1 VRQSSAM
8 AAVSTNLGGRAR
20 GRSSIRY
27 GCGRKGPRSFGK
39 LRPRGGAK
47 EPLVPYQWRRGQG
60 RAQTALGVPYQ
71 KHHVPNR
78 GRRVVVYPR
87 LFRRVCFRRRRPVTP
102 TRADDDRRG
111 RFGQRP
117 RECHGGGCKRRD
129 HAQPLLSATHPDTVV
144 AAPVLGDLIAASG
157 TPAWA
162 RLAGN
167 TTATRK
173 FLRQTGAGAGSALP
187 AWRTRFWSATSWRT
201 RTPNQTSRIW

>member
-1 VRQSSAM
+1 M
-8 AAVSTNLGGRAR
+8 
-20 GRSSIRY
+20 
-27 GCGRKGPRSFGK
+27 
-39 LRPRGGAK
+39 
-47 EPLVPYQWRRGQG
+47 
-60 RAQTALGVPYQ
+60 
-71 KHHVPNR
+71 
-78 GRRVVVYPR
+78 VVYPR

-167 TTATRK
+167 TTAPGGRRPEACTPCRKRRPRSGPGLPQELPGRGPGSVLPTRSPRALGWFPWPADSRRTAHRFRRTAK
-173 FLRQTGAGAGSALP
+173 SRPCGSNRGTLAGCIPQRTISRRPRDAKTGAPCG
-187 AWRTRFWSATSWRT
+187 
-201 RTPNQTSRIW
+201 